1 VRQRT
6 HNRMSI
12 PDWPNVDVPGLA
24 AGVYVV
30 WEGDRLIYCGMS
42 GREFK
47 KAVATGK
54 VRYGLT
60 TRLAAHASGRLSGN
74 QF

>member
-1 VRQRT
+1 
-6 HNRMSI
+6 MST

-24 AGVYVV
+24 AGVYIV

-47 KAVATGK
+47 KAVVTGRVK
-54 VRYGLT
+54 YGLT
-60 TRLAAHASGRLSGN
+60 TR
-74 QF
+74 